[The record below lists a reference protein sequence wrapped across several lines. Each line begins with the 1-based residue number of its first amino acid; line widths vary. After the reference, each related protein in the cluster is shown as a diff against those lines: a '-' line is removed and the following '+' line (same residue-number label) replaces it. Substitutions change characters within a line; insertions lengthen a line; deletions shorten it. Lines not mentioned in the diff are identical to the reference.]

1 MLVVYSLYM
10 ARANPMKFAP
20 ESVFDPEYGVE
31 CHYEVYGDDS
41 TDNYDRVLR
50 EESEF
55 YGGIQGVQE
64 YLDSLMQTEVFNI
77 LQAESDGYADSE
89 EVRELEFKYQL
100 SGGFGDWHWRIEY
113 EQRHDC
119 LVFMLGHDD

>member
-1 MLVVYSLYM
+1 MLVVYPLYM

-31 CHYEVYGDDS
+31 TTYEVYGDDS
-41 TDNYDRVLR
+41 TDNYDQVLR

-55 YGGIQGVQE
+55 DGIQEVQE
-64 YLDSLMQTEVFNI
+64 YLDFLMTTVVYTIKVHE
-77 LQAESDGYADSE
+77 ACGYLDPD
-89 EVRELEFKYQL
+89 EVRELDKYQL
-100 SGGFGDWHWRIEY
+100 SGGFGDWHWDIDY
-113 EQRHDC
+113 NQRHDC